1 MLVYDIVLKTSIAIV
16 VGGLIG
22 FEREKKKKPAGFTT
36 HTLVCVG
43 ACVVAMIQVLI
54 SEHSYAKALADPKLI
69 PMLGSDPAR
78 LIAQVVSGI
87 GFLGAGTIIQTKDVV
102 TGITTAAT
110 LWLVACLG
118 IGIGMGYYQMILV
131 VVTMVTISLF
141 FMKRMQLS
149 IMERR
154 KIRKL
159 TILFDKETDVE
170 NYLMKIFKE
179 KNIKT
184 ANVKYVNERITEDS
198 SKIKITY
205 TLLVP
210 KHIKSQDL
218 MKEISL
224 EPSVKKIS
232 IM

>member
-1 MLVYDIVLKTSIAIV
+1 MLIQDVVIKTSIAIA

-22 FEREKKKKPAGFTT
+22 FEREKKRKPAGFTT

-54 SEHSYAKALADPKLI
+54 TESTYERAYLSPELL
-69 PMLGSDPAR
+69 PMLGADPAR

-87 GFLGAGTIIQTKDVV
+87 GFLGAGTIIQTRDVV

-118 IGIGMGYYQMILV
+118 IGIGMGYYKMILIV
-131 VVTMVTISLF
+131 FGMVIVSLF
-141 FMKRMQLS
+141 IMKRIQLS
-149 IMERR
+149 LLERR
-154 KIRKL
+154 KIRKV
-159 TILFDKETDVE
+159 TILFNKNSNIE
-170 NYLMKIFKE
+170 NFLDNIFKK
-179 KNIKT
+179 KNIKI
-184 ANVKYVNERITEDS
+184 ANIKYIDERITEES
-198 SKIKITY
+198 SKSKIVY

-218 MKEISL
+218 INEISR
-224 EPSVKKIS
+224 ETSIKKIS